1 MTRVRAA
8 FLVTVEAEVDDYAY
22 FVSYADA
29 GVISPE
35 KAQSWLS
42 QNYFDRI
49 HDGIEVGDRPESL
62 TWTVDTVV
70 NIDEVADLVAHDW
83 ALADHIHG
91 DDDFREFA
99 RGYRDF
105 L

>member
-1 MTRVRAA
+1 MSRVRAA
-8 FLVTVEAEVDDYAY
+8 FLVTVDVDVDDYAY
-22 FVSYADA
+22 FVSRADA

-42 QNYFDRI
+42 QDYFDRI
-49 HDGIEVGDRPESL
+49 DDGIEVGDRPESL
-62 TWTVDTVV
+62 SWSVDTVV
-70 NIDEVADLVAHDW
+70 NIDEVADLVSKSW
-83 ALADHIHG
+83 ALSDHIHG
-91 DDDFREFA
+91 HDEFREFA